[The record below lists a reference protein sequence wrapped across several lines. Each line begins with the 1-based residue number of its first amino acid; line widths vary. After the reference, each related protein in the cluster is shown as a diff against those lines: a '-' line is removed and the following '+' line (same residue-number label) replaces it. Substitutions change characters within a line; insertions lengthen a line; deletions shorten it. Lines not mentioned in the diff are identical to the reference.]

1 MNLVSEFRADGRTT
15 LLYNPQ
21 FVHLYL
27 PSAFTINVYMHN
39 FLIILCVVVDVS
51 TSILV
56 PFIENRVG
64 LGEVPAPMC
73 YKSYSRKPCMF

>member
-1 MNLVSEFRADGRTT
+1 MNESCTT
-15 LLYNPQ
+15 LDLYIP
-21 FVHLYL
+21 L
-27 PSAFTINVYMHN
+27 AFAIYGYMHN
-39 FLIILCVVVDVS
+39 FLIILCVVVDKS

-73 YKSYSRKPCMF
+73 YKSYFRKLCMF